1 VNGTVDSVLRALD
14 CECRLERRIF
24 VKALAMG
31 LLMHGI
37 ALAGLAM
44 DHGPGD
50 PDLVPLAVMDFSEF
64 DPFGGQGGDGGDGGP
79 VAEAPDGPE
88 TEPEP
93 EPDQFPEPEAEPE
106 NLTLLESL
114 AEQAEVAPVLAPPSE
129 KPAAERPKPKPK
141 PKPKPATP
149 VAASGPGTN
158 PDGVLGGTPGAGDS
172 GPGGTPGGTGTGN
185 PNEMNAY
192 KNKVRQRLERR
203 KKYPSAAQSRGL
215 AGTATVSFIVA
226 KDGSVHSS
234 SLVKSSGHQL
244 LDDEA
249 VALPVRCSPLP
260 PLPKSFI
267 GANLKLT
274 VPLKFSVR

>member
-1 VNGTVDSVLRALD
+1 MKFEPKALE
-14 CECRLERRIF
+14 CEYRLERRIF
-24 VKALAMG
+24 IKALVMG

-44 DHGPGD
+44 DPGPGK

-88 TEPEP
+88 TKPEP
-93 EPDQFPEPEAEPE
+93 EPDQFPELEAEPE
-106 NLTLLESL
+106 DLTLLESL
-114 AEQAEVAPVLAPPSE
+114 AEQAEVTPVLAPPPPSE
-129 KPAAERPKPKPK
+129 KPMAERPKPKV
-141 PKPKPATP
+141 KPKPATP
-149 VAASGPGTN
+149 VEASSQGIN
-158 PDGVLGGTPGAGDS
+158 PDGVIGGIPGAGDG

-260 PLPKSFI
+260 PLPNSFV